1 MRKSSV
7 IKQLWE
13 FGRCAGFA
21 LPILVLSA
29 CATAPTQRPAR
40 AAVSA
45 PLARIEVT
53 PNVVERDLMTQM
65 IAGEFA
71 LNDANAESAAKLY
84 ADAAQRSDDPAI
96 AEQATRVAIAG
107 RQWQIAHAA
116 LARWQALVGES
127 AAFRQAR
134 ATIALHDNYPDI
146 AYTDLDALLKQA
158 DATGWS
164 AVSLT
169 LLGAEDKKAAGTL
182 LERLLGGGASPK
194 VAPVRLAEAKPEIW
208 IAVSQLA
215 QRLERKELAASLA
228 DGALARF
235 HTTESYI
242 WAAQLRLGVN
252 DKAGARK
259 LFADAL
265 RANEHAD
272 SKKATTKPAAN
283 ASEGK
288 ARLRIA
294 YAKLLADAGENLEAA
309 QVLAQGEQSD
319 YSYAA
324 RAAYLARVPE
334 KTAKPQIDELYK
346 QVQALPPPRA
356 PARVMLLGQLAELGE
371 RRPEALAWY
380 AQISSEDERWFNA
393 QLRTAVVL
401 NDTGKSGE
409 AFSLLHSLQARSADD
424 AKEVGET
431 FMLEA
436 ELLNKQ
442 KHGEEAIA
450 VYDRGLQV
458 LPDDTRL
465 IYARA
470 LLNDDLDHVD
480 AAVRDLRRVLE
491 LKPDDADAMNAL
503 GYTLADRTENRKEA
517 LALIEKALVLKPGEP
532 AIIDSLGW
540 VQYRLGNLEIALA
553 QLRLA
558 YQKQPDAE
566 IAAHL
571 GEVLW
576 VSGKK
581 DEARQVWEQG
591 RKKDGEN
598 KVLNE
603 TIKRLA
609 S

>member
-1 MRKSSV
+1 MKRLLAFS
-7 IKQLWE
+7 
-13 FGRCAGFA
+13 RCAGLA
-21 LPILVLSA
+21 LPILALAA
-29 CATAPTQRPAR
+29 CASAPSAR
-40 AAVSA
+40 SPRNSAPA
-45 PLARIEVT
+45 PLARIDVA
-53 PNVVERDLMTQM
+53 PNAVERDLLTQVM
-65 IAGEFA
+65 AGEFA

-84 ADAAQRSDDPAI
+84 ADAAQRSDDPII
-96 AEQATRVAIAG
+96 AERATRIAIGAH
-107 RQWQIAHAA
+107 QWQMAHAT

-127 AAFRQAR
+127 TAFRQAR
-134 ATIALHDNYPDI
+134 ATIALHDNYADV
-146 AYTDLDALLKQA
+146 AYADLDALLKQS
-158 DATGWS
+158 DNEGWS
-164 AVSLT
+164 AVSQI
-169 LLGAEDKKAAGTL
+169 LLGAEDKKAAGAL
-182 LERLLGGGASPK
+182 LERLVGDIGTAKSTP
-194 VAPVRLAEAKPEIW
+194 ARLADAKPEIW
-208 IAVSQLA
+208 ILLSQLA
-215 QRLERKELAASLA
+215 QRLERKQLAAALA
-228 DGALARF
+228 DKVLARF
-235 HTTESYI
+235 HTPESYI
-242 WAAQLRLGVN
+242 WAAQLRLSAN
-252 DKAGARK
+252 DKSGARK

-265 RANEHAD
+265 HAGE
-272 SKKATTKPAAN
+272 KTAAKQVAKVDDGN
-283 ASEGK
+283 S
-288 ARLRIA
+288 RLRMA

-309 QVLAQGEQSD
+309 QVLAQGAQTD
-319 YSYAA
+319 YTYAA
-324 RAAYLARVPE
+324 RAAYLARANE
-334 KTAKPQIDELYK
+334 KTAKPHIDELYR

-371 RRPEALAWY
+371 RRAEALTWY
-380 AQISSEDERWFNA
+380 AQISSDDERWFNA

-401 NDTGKSGE
+401 NDTGKSGD
-409 AFSLLHSLQARSADD
+409 AFNLLHGLQARSADD

-442 KHGEEAIA
+442 KRGEEAIA

-480 AAVRDLRRVLE
+480 AAVHDLRRVLE

-503 GYTLADRTENRKEA
+503 GYTLADRTDHKSEA
-517 LALIEKALVLKPGEP
+517 LALIEKALTLKPGEP

-540 VQYRLGNLEIALA
+540 VQYRLGNLEAALV
-553 QLRLA
+553 QLRTA

-576 VSGKK
+576 VSGQK

-591 RKKDGEN
+591 RKKDGAN